1 MEGLTQLFTSFS
13 ELFKPIL
20 DFLRWI
26 FPLKIYKLHDG
37 EKGVITTFGKVRKWR
52 SPEKWPGV
60 WICFCFEEMFTVQAI
75 GGYIDLVEQTITS
88 KDKKV
93 VIVNSAIEYSI
104 FSVKLAMLVTED
116 IELFLTGFCMNQI
129 REHAKEKDLDDLLDS
144 EKLSITLAG
153 ILNRKVKSHGV
164 RIEKI
169 MITDLRPHE
178 VTYICDTI
186 AKIVTDFKKL
196 KEII

>member
-1 MEGLTQLFTSFS
+1 MEGLTQLFNSFS

-52 SPEKWPGV
+52 KPEKGSGV
-60 WICFCFEEMFTVQAI
+60 WAVLCFEEMFTVQAI
-75 GGYIDLVEQTITS
+75 GGYIDLDKQTITS

-104 FSVKLAMLVTED
+104 FSVKLSILITED
-116 IELFLTGFCMNQI
+116 IEMFLKGFCMNQI
-129 REHAKEKDLDDLLDS
+129 REYAKDKNLDDLLDS

-153 ILNRKVKSHGV
+153 ILNRKIKSHGV

-178 VTYICDTI
+178 VTYICDTAI
-186 AKIVTDFKKL
+186 KIVADLKKQR
-196 KEII
+196 K

>member
-1 MEGLTQLFTSFS
+1 MDGLTQLFTSFS

-37 EKGVITTFGKVRKWR
+37 EKGVITTLGKVRKWR
-52 SPEKWPGV
+52 KPEKGPGV
-60 WICFCFEEMFTVQAI
+60 WTCFCFEEMFTVQAI
-75 GGYIDLVEQTITS
+75 GGYIDLAEQTITT

-104 FSVKLAMLVTED
+104 FSVKQSILETED

-129 REHAKEKDLDDLLDS
+129 REYAKEKNLDDLLDS

-178 VTYICDTI
+178 VTYICDT
-186 AKIVTDFKKL
+186 ATKIVTDFKKL